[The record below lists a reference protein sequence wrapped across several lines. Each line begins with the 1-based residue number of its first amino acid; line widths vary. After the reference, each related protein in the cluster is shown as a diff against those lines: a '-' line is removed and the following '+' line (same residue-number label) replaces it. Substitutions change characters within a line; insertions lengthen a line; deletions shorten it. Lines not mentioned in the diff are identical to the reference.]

1 MTIRADSKPNRDK
14 KTPTSVIQ
22 PQLLGHLNEVAV
34 LRAIQRNGELS
45 RSELSKIAGVTFPT
59 AAKAVASL
67 VERGLLEEI
76 DRESVGRGRPA
87 KCVRISTDR
96 STVLGITLSRSNCEI
111 VAAGFD
117 GTFRQESLL
126 AFPPPSSY
134 EELLKNLTDYKNSL
148 EDRPESPYLRAAV
161 SIPGMIDYRE
171 SRVYECASFPW
182 LNGQAV
188 TADFSKALGVECIM
202 VHDVHALCLAE
213 YLYDNASDYGTY
225 CVLDG
230 STGLGIGIMSNGN
243 LFFGGRGYTG
253 EIGHGTKVGGDR
265 LCKCG
270 RKGCL
275 ETVASEWGMLN
286 TATEAIGRTLAFEEF
301 VELAGQGDKA
311 VLASVE
317 QLTDHLAM
325 ALSQV
330 YSLFNPECLYLQ
342 GRMFHQVPGLLEQL
356 LEKTLHQTLPAIFES
371 ASIEL
376 ASKTVL
382 QGAVASAIASI
393 TATPVDSLR
402 ASLHGVS
409 TISAFARTRTE

>member
-1 MTIRADSKPNRDK
+1 MTDRANSNPHRDK
-14 KTPTSVIQ
+14 KTPSSVVQ

-96 STVLGITLSRSNCEI
+96 STVVGITLSRTNCEI

-117 GTFRQESLL
+117 GTFRKESLL
-126 AFPPPSSY
+126 TFAAPASY
-134 EELLKNLTDYKNSL
+134 EELLKALTNHKKSL
-148 EDRPESPYLRAAV
+148 ADQRGPFLRAAV
-161 SIPGMIDYRE
+161 TIPGMIDYRE
-171 SRVYECASFPW
+171 SRVFECASFTW
-182 LNGQAV
+182 LNGQSV
-188 TADFSKALGVECIM
+188 PDDFSKALGFECIM

-243 LFFGGRGYTG
+243 LFFGGQGYTG

-265 LCKCG
+265 VCKCG

-275 ETVASEWGMLN
+275 ETVASEWGMLS
-286 TATEAIGRTLAFEEF
+286 TASEALGRTLAFEEF

-311 VLASVE
+311 VLSSVE
-317 QLTDHLAM
+317 LLTDHLAM

-342 GRMFHQVPGLLEQL
+342 GRMFRQVPGLLDL
-356 LEKTLHQTLPAIFES
+356 LLAKTRDQTLPAIFES

-402 ASLHGVS
+402 ASLLGMS
-409 TISAFARTRTE
+409 TISAFARTE

>member
-1 MTIRADSKPNRDK
+1 MTNRAESNPRRDK
-14 KTPTSVIQ
+14 KMPSSVVQ

-34 LRAIQRNGELS
+34 LRAIQRNGELT

-76 DRESVGRGRPA
+76 DQESGGRGRPA
-87 KCVRISTDR
+87 KCVRISTNR
-96 STVLGITLSRSNCEI
+96 TTVLGITLSRTNCEI

-117 GTFRQESLL
+117 GSFRPESLL
-126 AFPPPSSY
+126 TFAPPASY
-134 EELLKNLTDYKNSL
+134 QELLEKLTDYQKSL
-148 EDRPESPYLRAAV
+148 GDQPGGPFLRAAV

-171 SRVYECASFPW
+171 SRVFECASFPW
-182 LNGQAV
+182 LNEQSV
-188 TADFSKALGVECIM
+188 TADFSKALGVESIM

-230 STGLGIGIMSNGN
+230 STGLGIGTMSNGN
-243 LFFGGRGYTG
+243 LFFGGQGYTG
-253 EIGHGTKVGGDR
+253 EIGHGTKVGGER

-275 ETVASEWGMLN
+275 ETVASEWGMLC
-286 TATEAIGRTLAFEEF
+286 TASESLGRKLSFEEF
-301 VELAGQGDKA
+301 VELASQDDPA
-311 VLASVE
+311 VRASIVL
-317 QLTDHLAM
+317 LTDHLAM

-330 YSLFNPECLYLQ
+330 YSLINPECIYLQ
-342 GRMFHQVPGLLEQL
+342 GRMFRQVPGLLDQL
-356 LEKTLHQTLPAIFES
+356 LEKTRDQTLPAIFES
-371 ASIEL
+371 ATIEL

-402 ASLHGVS
+402 ASLHGVN
-409 TISAFARTRTE
+409 TISAFAKAE